1 MKSSDQLLLEQAY
14 VNILTN
20 TKDAKI
26 KAMIAEDYRVIDEL
40 IEEGFGD
47 YLKKAGSAIKGG
59 VQKAAS
65 KIKETL
71 TNGLAKTLVNAI
83 LSAVPKEELENLVNI
98 IAKGQVPKDKIEQV
112 KGLMVQ
118 QAGNEAPVKES
129 YETTKE
135 YLAATLFTESNILL
149 ALENSNTI
157 LAEARSGREL
167 QKYAKD
173 VAKKINELYPKN
185 KKAMAAAIPKF
196 TDTVSKYLGLP
207 PQSKAPAPSPEG
219 PAAPGSAPAAPGSAP
234 ADKSTSPR
242 LDDRDPRW
250 GKPGVMDKLKGAADT
265 ASDAVKGAA
274 TKVGKAVDNLGDTPP
289 SGSGITAKILKF
301 IKSHPKLSAA
311 AAVVL
316 LGVVAA
322 AFAGSAPVVVP
333 FIMNFVT
340 GAGIAGTTTIVKQL
354 ISGDKVD
361 LKKAGKS
368 AVIGGGIGAVGGV
381 LVQGLASLADNL
393 IPQEFFASEHEI
405 HNGRTVVDKAAGGKI
420 IKGFGANYEYDVSKM
435 DDVAGTFS
443 TGHSGFNAHKA

>member
-20 TKDAKI
+20 TKDAKL

-207 PQSKAPAPSPEG
+207 PQSKAPAPSPEV

-234 ADKSTSPR
+234 AAP
-242 LDDRDPRW
+242 
-250 GKPGVMDKLKGAADT
+250 
-265 ASDAVKGAA
+265 
-274 TKVGKAVDNLGDTPP
+274 
-289 SGSGITAKILKF
+289 
-301 IKSHPKLSAA
+301 
-311 AAVVL
+311 
-316 LGVVAA
+316 
-322 AFAGSAPVVVP
+322 GSAP
-333 FIMNFVT
+333 
-340 GAGIAGTTTIVKQL
+340 
-354 ISGDKVD
+354 
-361 LKKAGKS
+361 
-368 AVIGGGIGAVGGV
+368 
-381 LVQGLASLADNL
+381 
-393 IPQEFFASEHEI
+393 
-405 HNGRTVVDKAAGGKI
+405 AAP
-420 IKGFGANYEYDVSKM
+420 
-435 DDVAGTFS
+435 
-443 TGHSGFNAHKA
+443 